1 MKAVV
6 VFDTN
11 ILISGYLWKGK
22 PRDAIEVAK
31 KCKLKLL
38 YCKESIAELVRVL
51 SVKFRFDAQEI
62 YTIVSDLKANGKEIS
77 VVSQSCPVKE
87 DPTDNLFVNMALDGR
102 ADIIVSGDSH
112 LLKLKQHEQ
121 IEIIRVNE
129 FVARYSYNCYA
140 RSTLNEVSG
149 P

>member
-1 MKAVV
+1 MKTFV

-22 PRDAIEVAK
+22 PRDAIKVARRANI
-31 KCKLKLL
+31 KLL

-51 SVKFRFDAQEI
+51 SVKFKLEALELYAI
-62 YTIVSDLKANGKEIS
+62 LSDLKANGKEIS

-129 FVARYSYNCYA
+129 FVARYSYN
-140 RSTLNEVSG
+140 
-149 P
+149 